1 MEIVQRMMLPFIF
14 LSFAVTTNTAADAQ
28 DLARAASAFDVQFDR
43 VEECGHWTHAGQHG
57 VYRLL
62 FARAA
67 QRRLVYLQW
76 LREDA
81 QQNRTRVA
89 QIDFPVFNDID
100 APYVLDDL
108 SCHQKMLGGVQL
120 RGRAYA
126 GKQRL
131 KVTVQASQHP
141 GMIGL
146 KFRR

>member
-1 MEIVQRMMLPFIF
+1 MFLPLIIF
-14 LSFAVTTNTAADAQ
+14 TFAQTSSSLRDV
-28 DLARAASAFDVQFDR
+28 DLARSAQAVDAQIDR
-43 VEECGHWTHAGQHG
+43 VEECGHWQHEQQHG

-76 LREDA
+76 LQEDA

-89 QIDFPVFNDID
+89 QIDFPVFNDVD

-108 SCHQKMLGGVQL
+108 SCYQKLLGGVQL

-141 GMIGL
+141 GMIGM